1 MVKISV
7 VYSVNKSLALYS
19 IYSLCYLQTKSLR
32 TSSPRKKN
40 IVLTSWHF
48 RSFSNYFRLRWVTSE
63 YIDPKVCVLLLT
75 WHAWNTVLNENLID
89 YEWNEIYYFELSQ
102 RHVNH
107 VYHCWV
113 CSFTLKM
120 RSTVDALTPFLLI
133 SVRPE
138 SVCSLYIVFK
148 RLDLFLMNKIFLKE
162 KTDANSPFISII
174 RYNFFNVF
182 LTMSCKINNKDGY
195 P

>member
-1 MVKISV
+1 MVKISL

-32 TSSPRKKN
+32 TSSRRKKN

-75 WHAWNTVLNENLID
+75 WHAWNTVLNKNLID

-113 CSFTLKM
+113 CWFTLKM

-138 SVCSLYIVFK
+138 SVCSLIYCLMYSKDWIFFWWIKYSWK
-148 RLDLFLMNKIFLKE
+148 RKLMLIPCSYPLSV
-162 KTDANSPFISII
+162 TISSM
-174 RYNFFNVF
+174 FF
-182 LTMSCKINNKDGY
+182 
-195 P
+195 